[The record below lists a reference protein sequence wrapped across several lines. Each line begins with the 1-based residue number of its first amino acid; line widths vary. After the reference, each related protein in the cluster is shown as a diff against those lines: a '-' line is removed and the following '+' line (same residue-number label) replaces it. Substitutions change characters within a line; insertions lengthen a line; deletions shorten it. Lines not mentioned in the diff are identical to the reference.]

1 MSKNKTVLPI
11 KGMRTPRF
19 LIWLRGF
26 WHGKVM
32 HTGGINPE
40 TNVIASGYVTGQ
52 IKQFRNACII
62 RRAKAEDKLTKVWS
76 DADELLIDY
85 AAITSTIND
94 STKLQSTHNESTA
107 QIRSK
112 ERAANRRVT
121 RKAERQTI
129 LKNMA
134 KIANDI
140 RAEYNNA
147 HDQMEA
153 TSELLASVLSCYGH
167 GLLMQPVYN
176 YNLPDI
182 SYEDCVKSILD
193 NHKDTWNAINSIL
206 KKEVTSEDL

>member
-1 MSKNKTVLPI
+1 M
-11 KGMRTPRF
+11 
-19 LIWLRGF
+19 
-26 WHGKVM
+26 
-32 HTGGINPE
+32 
-40 TNVIASGYVTGQ
+40 
-52 IKQFRNACII
+52 
-62 RRAKAEDKLTKVWS
+62 
-76 DADELLIDY
+76 LIDY
-85 AAITSTIND
+85 AAVTSTIND
-94 STKLQSTHNESTA
+94 STKLQSSHNESNA

-112 ERAANRRVT
+112 ERAASRRVT

-134 KIANDI
+134 KVVNDI

-206 KKEVTSEDL
+206 KKEVNSDDL